1 MSGSRSILCARYSG
15 GVGTLP
21 SVHLSASS
29 VCSSLQKTPSEL
41 VLVNTALQHEQ
52 GWVNQGVLI
61 LLPCSFPYSVIPF
74 LIRHFSV
81 TS

>member
-1 MSGSRSILCARYSG
+1 MLDILVELAHCLLCIS
-15 GVGTLP
+15 LF
-21 SVHLSASS
+21 ASS

-41 VLVNTALQHEQ
+41 VLVNIALQHEQ

-61 LLPCSFPYSVIPF
+61 LLPRSFPHSVIPF

-81 TS
+81 IS